1 MQLSLGVLTPEALK
15 KWEQTGD
22 NNNEENNSLQQK
34 ESVMSQESTQE
45 ASAAKPMTI
54 DIPEGA
60 STFAPVMHTHVQ
72 PVLQMP
78 ARTLTDRGLDAAETA
93 VGTAVGIGLA
103 AGVYWLG
110 CVVVGLFTGDTD
122 VPPPATL

>member
-1 MQLSLGVLTPEALK
+1 
-15 KWEQTGD
+15 
-22 NNNEENNSLQQK
+22 
-34 ESVMSQESTQE
+34 MSQESTQQE
-45 ASAAKPMTI
+45 ASTANKPMTI

-60 STFAPVMHTHVQ
+60 TTFSPVMHTHVQ

-78 ARTLTDRGLDAAETA
+78 AQVKTLTDRGLDAAETA

>member
-34 ESVMSQESTQE
+34 ESVMSQEQQESST
-45 ASAAKPMTI
+45 AKPMTI

-60 STFAPVMHTHVQ
+60 TTFAPVLTFS

-78 ARTLTDRGLDAAETA
+78 AQVKTLTDRGLDAAETA

-110 CVVVGLFTGDTD
+110 CVVGLFTGDTD